1 MASTRIV
8 EVERGTYTGRLVHP
22 HNGYFAGDFHA
33 TRQPTVAPAR
43 PPHTFAPGLSV
54 REARPRN

>member
-22 HNGYFAGDFHA
+22 HNGYYAGDFHA
-33 TRQPTVAPAR
+33 ANEVGSPGPAMPNGR
-43 PPHTFAPGLSV
+43 V
-54 REARPRN
+54 R

>member
-22 HNGYFAGDFHA
+22 HNGYYAGDFH
-33 TRQPTVAPAR
+33 TTWQPTVAPAGS
-43 PPHTFAPGLSV
+43 HTFATGLSV

>member
-8 EVERGTYTGRLVHP
+8 EVERGTYAGRLVHP
-22 HNGYFAGDFHA
+22 HNGYYAGDFHA
-33 TRQPTVAPAR
+33 TRQQTVAPAR
-43 PPHTFAPGLSV
+43 PHTLAAGLSV